1 MDKNEDKK
9 ILNAIHERDIDTL
22 LKKLNL
28 KEDFDNE
35 KIKCKFCNT
44 VINKKNIY
52 SLFPESGNI
61 KFVCDKPEC
70 VNQMLYYIE
79 EKRRGI
85 VND

>member
-28 KEDFDNE
+28 KEDFDNG

-44 VINKKNIY
+44 VINKENIY
-52 SLFPESGNI
+52 SLFPESGDI
-61 KFVCDKPEC
+61 KFVCDNPEC
-70 VNQMLYYIE
+70 INKMLSYIE
-79 EKRRGI
+79 EKKKRI
-85 VND
+85 VSD